1 MTDKLLQYYEKE
13 LAFLQQSASDF
24 ARKHP
29 GAASGLQITEDAIN
43 DPLVNQLMSGVA
55 YMNARIHQK
64 IDDDLPELSDAI
76 LDTLYPHYL
85 RPIPSL
91 AVVQCPP
98 QEDLDKVHHLPRGTE
113 LQTAS
118 DAHDV
123 CKFTTCYPVNIA
135 PITVENVKLVQ
146 KPFIAPGSSKAV
158 NADAV
163 LKIQLKTHGE
173 IPFEDLTL
181 EQLRFFLKGPKQ
193 HTFRLYDLLLTHCE
207 LMVVAKGDTETQYHT
222 INKDCIAPVGFEADE
237 AMLPYTEQSFMG
249 YRLLSEY
256 FALPEKF
263 LFFDIK
269 NWMPSL
275 PELLETDTLSVYI
288 YLKVHDE
295 ELEHQVSPTM
305 FALNCTPAI
314 NLFEHSADPIRITHT
329 EYTYPIEPDAR
340 HHRSME
346 VYSIDQVA
354 SVNDRGE
361 KTYYQPFYGVSHKL
375 NKSEKTGFWFS
386 KRRPITEGEH
396 GNEHASEVDIGV
408 VDLNFDP
415 FELNNQALEIKLHCS
430 NRNLPK
436 KLPTSNGQ
444 PFLSLVQGSAP
455 VEAIRCLVPPT
466 ESIRPP
472 QGRKAFWRLISHLN
486 LNHLSLSQGASSQEA
501 LKEILRLY
509 DFKDSASTRN
519 KIESIQEIKT
529 RTITAPIQVDGTI
542 ALCRGTE
549 VILTLDPQ
557 MLNGASV
564 LAFANLLNHFFG
576 LYCSINSFTKLSV
589 KLSGKDGVLY
599 KWPPRAGEKALV

>member
-13 LAFLQQSASDF
+13 LAFLQLSASEF

-29 GAASGLQITEDAIN
+29 GAASSLQITEDAIN
-43 DPLVNQLMSGVA
+43 DPLVNQLVSGVA

-64 IDDDLPELSDAI
+64 LDDDLPELSDGI

-91 AVVQCPP
+91 SIVQCPP
-98 QEDLDKVHHLPRGTE
+98 LEDLDKIHRLPAQTE
-113 LQTAS
+113 LQTDN
-118 DAHDV
+118 DAHDT
-123 CKFTTCYPVNIA
+123 CKFTTSYPVDIS
-135 PITVENVKLVQ
+135 PFSVDSVKLVQ
-146 KPFIAPGSSKAV
+146 KPFIAPGSNSAP

-163 LKIQLKTHGE
+163 LKISLKTFSE
-173 IPFEDLTL
+173 AITFADLEL
-181 EQLRFFLKGPKQ
+181 DSLRFFLKGPKQ
-193 HTFRLYDLLLTHCE
+193 HTLPLYDLMLAECE
-207 LMVVAKGDTETQYHT
+207 S
-222 INKDCIAPVGFEADE
+222 IIIAQSDSDNEYRRLPTDNLQPVGFNNDE
-237 AMLPYTEQSFMG
+237 ALLPFPDNSFSG

-263 LFFDIK
+263 LFIDIK
-269 NWMPSL
+269 NL
-275 PELLETDTLSVYI
+275 TEIAQNIDGDKLCLYF
-288 YLKVHDE
+288 YLKRHDD
-295 ELEHQVSPTM
+295 ELEHQISPSM

-314 NLFEHSADPIRITHT
+314 NLFPHTADPIRITHT

-340 HHRSME
+340 HHNSLE
-346 VYSIDQVA
+346 VYSVDAVA
-354 SVNDRGE
+354 SINDRGH
-361 KTYYQPFYGVSHKL
+361 KTDYNRFYGTNHKQT
-375 NKSEKTGFWFS
+375 KTSAFWFS
-386 KRRPITEGEH
+386 KRKEVTEGEH
-396 GNEHASEVDIGV
+396 GNEYASEVELGI
-408 VDLNFDP
+408 VDLDFNPCDI
-415 FELNNQALEIKLHCS
+415 NNQALEIKLHCS

-444 PFLSLVQGSAP
+444 PYLSIVEGSAP
-455 VEAIRCLVPPT
+455 IENIRCVVPPT

-472 QGRKAFWRLISHLN
+472 QGKRAYWRLISHLN
-486 LNHLSLSQGASSQEA
+486 LNHLSITQGNSSLEA

-519 KIESIQEIKT
+519 RIESIQEIKT
-529 RTITAPIQVDGTI
+529 KAITAPIQVDGTI

-549 VILTLDPQ
+549 IVLTLDPL
-557 MLNGASV
+557 MLNGASI

-576 LYCSINSFTKLSV
+576 LYCSINSFTKLSI